1 MPGSAGRRLRV
12 APVALTVLLLIKVG
26 FFLDRRAFLQFA
38 AASPLIGSVPGTRS
52 VPHYRICTR
61 DSLPRGTSLPRR
73 YPGQAVRVQADRA
86 VNTASNTIDTPTVR
100 TMLARGMRELT
111 GAEHDRDAWAGFI
124 SPHDVVGIKVN
135 CSGAPQIHSSPEL
148 ILAIVENLLAVGVKP
163 QNIYIYD
170 RFANQMQIVKY
181 SECVAKGV
189 QIATAE
195 HSRGSILGYDP
206 FTYVEVDFFGEDDTR
221 SNLFRPVTEKF
232 TKIINVPTMKEHRA
246 AGVTG
251 CLKNLAYGS
260 FSNVARSHQREVS
273 NTYSFIGTLA
283 SVEPLHSRTVL
294 NVMDGLRSLWHGG
307 PFLQS
312 PQFLF
317 YPKRIVLGTDPVAM
331 DHFLIEMI
339 EAKRKEEGAPSLFD
353 RSPERL
359 RKGPELDKNFN
370 SFIREPG
377 HVEYAGQL
385 GLGIY
390 NRAEIK
396 EKIVQ
401 L

>member
-1 MPGSAGRRLRV
+1 M
-12 APVALTVLLLIKVG
+12 
-26 FFLDRRAFLQFA
+26 DRRKFLLA
-38 AASPLIGSVPGTRS
+38 TAGVPLLANVPSTRS
-52 VPHYRICTR
+52 VPKYRIQTR
-61 DSLPRGTSLPRR
+61 DLNISDSPIHRR
-73 YPGQAVRVQADRA
+73 FTGQAVRVESSRA
-86 VNTASNTIDTPTVR
+86 VDEQANTINAQVVQD
-100 TMLARGMRELT
+100 MLARGMCELT
-111 GAEHDRDAWAGFI
+111 GTKTSRDAWATFV
-124 SPHDVVGIKVN
+124 SADDVVGIKVN
-135 CSGAPQIHSSPEL
+135 CSGAPEINSSPEL
-148 ILAIVENLLAVGVKP
+148 VSAIADSVIAAGTKSS
-163 QNIYIYD
+163 NIYIYD

-195 HSRGSILGYDP
+195 HSRNSILGYDP

-221 SNLFRPVTEKF
+221 SNLFRLIPERF

-251 CLKNLAYGS
+251 CLKNIAYGS
-260 FSNVARSHQREVS
+260 FSNVARSHRYEVS

-283 SVEPLHSRTVL
+283 SVQPLQSRTVL

-312 PQFLF
+312 KEFLF
-317 YPKRIVLGTDPVAM
+317 FPKRIVLGNDSVAM
-331 DHFLIEMI
+331 DHLLIEMI
-339 EAKRKEEGAPSLFD
+339 EAKRKQEGAPSIFD
-353 RSPERL
+353 RSEDHVKP
-359 RKGPELDKNFN
+359 GPELDPRFN

-377 HVEYAGQL
+377 HVEYASRL
-385 GLGIY
+385 GLGVF
-390 NRAEIK
+390 NRSQIK

>member
-1 MPGSAGRRLRV
+1 
-12 APVALTVLLLIKVG
+12 
-26 FFLDRRAFLQFA
+26 LDRRAFLHLA
-38 AASPLIGSVPGTRS
+38 AASPLLSGLPESRPVPK
-52 VPHYRICTR
+52 YRIQTR
-61 DSLPRGTSLPRR
+61 DPLPKTAPLTRR
-73 YPGQAVRVQADRA
+73 YPGQAVRVQSDRA
-86 VNTASNTIDTPTVR
+86 VNTSANTIDTPTVR
-100 TMLARGMRELT
+100 SMLAKGMCELT
-111 GAEHDRDAWAGFI
+111 GASQDSDAWRSFI
-124 SPHDVVGIKVN
+124 SPQDVVGIKVN
-135 CSGAPQIHSSPEL
+135 CSGAPEINSSPEL
-148 ILAIVENLLAVGVKP
+148 ILAIVESVLAAGVQAQNL
-163 QNIYIYD
+163 YIYD
-170 RFANQMQIVKY
+170 RFESQMNIVKY
-181 SECVAKGV
+181 TQSVAKGV
-189 QIATAE
+189 RLATAEPE

-206 FTYVEVDFFGEDDTR
+206 YTYVEVDFFGEEDTR
-221 SNLFRPVTEKF
+221 SNLFRPITEKF

-273 NTYSFIGTLA
+273 NTYSFIGTLNT
-283 SVEPLHSRTVL
+283 VEPLRSRTVL

-317 YPKRIVLGTDPVAM
+317 FPKRIVLGTDPVAM
-331 DHFLIEMI
+331 DHTLIEMI
-339 EAKRKEEGAPSLFD
+339 EEKRKEHGAPSLFD
-353 RSPERL
+353 RSAEHL

-377 HVEYAGQL
+377 HVEYAGKL

-390 NRAEIK
+390 NRADIK